1 MMTRRGKLLRLHQ
14 LAVRALK
21 HHDLQVAQIALHSF
35 STNPLYRVNTS
46 TGEQFCLRLA
56 SPGWRTESDLQ
67 AEALWL
73 QALTRDTNIPV
84 PQVVST
90 PDGNTVLPMQMNG
103 APEVW
108 YATLMSWQL
117 GRLLGYYLTP
127 KNLQRVSQ

>member
-1 MMTRRGKLLRLHQ
+1 M
-14 LAVRALK
+14 
-21 HHDLQVAQIALHSF
+21 
-35 STNPLYRVNTS
+35 
-46 TGEQFCLRLA
+46 
-56 SPGWRTESDLQ
+56 Q